1 MGKLDGKVAVIT
13 GANSGIGLAT
23 AERFV
28 DEGAY
33 VFITGRREVE
43 LEKACAQIGRN
54 VTAVRGDVAEL
65 DDLDR
70 LYATVREEKG
80 ALDIVVANAGFVELV
95 RLQDATPEHFDRTF
109 SVNAR
114 GSFFTVQKALPLLRD
129 GSSVVLIGS
138 SAQLVGWP
146 EYTTYAAT
154 KAAMRSFART
164 WSADLKDRGIRVN
177 MVSPGP
183 VDTPIIDAQV
193 STKQEADA
201 LRVQFAQLVPMGRIG
216 LPDEVAKA
224 ALFLASDDSS
234 FTTGINLLVDG
245 GQTQL

>member
-1 MGKLDGKVAVIT
+1 
-13 GANSGIGLAT
+13 
-23 AERFV
+23 
-28 DEGAY
+28 
-33 VFITGRREVE
+33 VE

-201 LRVQFAQLVPMGRIG
+201 LRVQFAELVPMGRIG

>member
-1 MGKLDGKVAVIT
+1 
-13 GANSGIGLAT
+13 
-23 AERFV
+23 
-28 DEGAY
+28 
-33 VFITGRREVE
+33 
-43 LEKACAQIGRN
+43 
-54 VTAVRGDVAEL
+54 VRGDVAEL

-201 LRVQFAQLVPMGRIG
+201 LRVQFAELVPMGRIG